1 MLDELEDDELIE
13 IEEEDEPDPWDI
25 NGDADG
31 DGIPNSIDATPG
43 DMTNPAFPSTGP

>member
-1 MLDELEDDELIE
+1 MEFEFSDDELEELDPSEPEPWE
-13 IEEEDEPDPWDI
+13 IG
-25 NGDADG
+25 GDADG